1 MTGEGLLLLILILA
15 FVRGLEATATARD
28 MGVYVE
34 YVGLVAALTLLAAA
48 AAFLS
53 GGNVAS

>member
-15 FVRGLEATATARD
+15 FVRGLEATATARH